1 MLTLKKSFVEPEF
14 SVPYLILVCL
24 AKSSALS
31 IGDSIFVMVKKAA
44 KLAVYEEI
52 MISVK
57 NHHIQLTIR
66 VEIACGAISQPSIQ
80 EAGVSKPNITL
91 WIHSFEVIFSVL
103 IKGSL
108 TANYGKHTASFS
120 NSAEF
125 FAHLNAGNA
134 AKQLILICTVRWS
147 VRIWL
152 PGYKY
157 SSRDCLP

>member
-108 TANYGKHTASFS
+108 TAN
-120 NSAEF
+120 
-125 FAHLNAGNA
+125 
-134 AKQLILICTVRWS
+134 
-147 VRIWL
+147 
-152 PGYKY
+152 
-157 SSRDCLP
+157 